1 MPSVDV
7 WPSEAW
13 RQTHVYTSTHKLRCG
28 MSHTRVLC
36 HVEWTTRWDIW
47 VVTTQTSRPHSFN
60 VFLSGPYLF
69 WATALK
75 SCTPLSA
82 ALLCEVYST
91 SSVVNDPVMRSVF
104 SVRRVICR
112 VKSHTDRQTALH
124 SGPALPSV
132 PPASF
137 PLTDPNNKENVR
149 SDSCMAW
156 PGTASKPWDK
166 PWRMCRAFPTG

>member
-13 RQTHVYTSTHKLRCG
+13 RQTHVYMSTHKLRCG

-36 HVEWTTRWDIW
+36 HVEWTTRWDNW
-47 VVTTQTSRPHSFN
+47 VVTTQTSRPNSFN
-60 VFLSGPYLF
+60 VFYLDRICF
-69 WATALK
+69 EQQ
-75 SCTPLSA
+75 PLSLA
-82 ALLCEVYST
+82 HPSVLPCCMKSIRPALWLMILLWDLSPLWEV
-91 SSVVNDPVMRSVF
+91 SSAGW
-104 SVRRVICR
+104 
-112 VKSHTDRQTALH
+112 SHTPTGRLLSILDQPY
-124 SGPALPSV
+124 PACHQ
-132 PPASF
+132 PAF
-137 PLTDPNNKENVR
+137 HWPNPNVR